1 MVGED
6 IIRMSQ
12 EELKRVSLIRKAL
25 DREITQR
32 EVAEVLEICERQVR
46 RIVGRVREDGD
57 EGVIHRSRGRPS
69 HRAIESGVKRK
80 VISLCRSRYE
90 GFGPTLAA
98 EKLSELDEIEVSR
111 ETLRSWFREEN
122 LLYRTRR
129 CRAHRQWRERKR
141 HFGEMVQM
149 DGSHHDWFEGRAA
162 RCVLMGYIDDATGNV
177 YARFYGY
184 EGTIPALDSLRRY
197 FKRYGLPVSV
207 YLDKHSTYKSSGK
220 PSIEEEL
227 RGEEGLSEVERALK
241 ELGVTVIHADSPQ
254 AKGRIERLFRTFQDR
269 LVKEM
274 RLKCISSM
282 EEANRF
288 LESYLPIYNERF
300 RVMPAGEADL
310 HRPIPKGVRLERIL
324 CRKTERFL
332 RNDFTIAHNG
342 KLYQVEE
349 RTRAKRL
356 IVEDRLDGSMAIM
369 HKDRSLRFREI
380 TRRPER
386 QEKPKPLTLRRVY
399 IPPPD
404 HPLKRYRMV
413 PFRHNLN
420 RTERGRANGKSQ
432 ALTTAK

>member
-1 MVGED
+1 MAGEG
-6 IIRMSQ
+6 ILMMSH
-12 EELKRVSLIRKAL
+12 EELKRINLIRKAL
-25 DREITQR
+25 DGEITQR
-32 EVAEVLEICERQVR
+32 EVAEILEVCDRQVR
-46 RIVGRVREDGD
+46 RIVRRVREKGD
-57 EGVIHRSRGRPS
+57 EGVIHGSRGQLS
-69 HRAIESGVKRK
+69 HRAIEKRVKRK

-90 GFGPTLAA
+90 GFGPTLAS
-98 EKLSELDEIEVSR
+98 EKLREIEEIVVSR
-111 ETLRSWFREEN
+111 ETLRGWFREEN
-122 LLYRTRR
+122 LRYRKRR
-129 CRAHRQWRERKR
+129 CRPHRQWRERRR

-149 DGSHHDWFEGRAA
+149 DGSHHDWFEGRASW
-162 RCVLMGYIDDATGNV
+162 CVLMGYIDDATGNV

-220 PSIEEEL
+220 PSIEDEL
-227 RGEEGLSEVERALK
+227 RGDEALSEVERALK

-274 RLKCISSM
+274 RLKGISNM

-300 RVMPAGEADL
+300 RVVPAGEADL
-310 HRPIPKGVRLERIL
+310 HRRIPKGVRLERIL
-324 CRKTERFL
+324 CMKTERFL
-332 RNDFTIAHNG
+332 RNDFTVAYNG

-349 RTRAKRL
+349 RTRAKRVV
-356 IVEDRLDGSMAIM
+356 VEERLDGSMAIM
-369 HKDRSLRFREI
+369 HKDRSFRFREI
-380 TRRPER
+380 TKRPER

-404 HPLKRYRMV
+404 HPLKRYRTV

-420 RTERGRANGKSQ
+420 RTERGRTNGKSQ